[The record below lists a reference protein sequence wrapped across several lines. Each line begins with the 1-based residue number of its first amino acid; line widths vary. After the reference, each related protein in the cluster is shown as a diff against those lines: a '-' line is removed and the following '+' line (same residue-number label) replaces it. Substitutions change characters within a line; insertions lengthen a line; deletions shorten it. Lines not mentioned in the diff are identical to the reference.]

1 MLVGC
6 FCLLFH
12 GRFLLLLFWLVVV
25 GVVGGCCWWSDNGA
39 VLLVLI
45 TSKTGE
51 IFVVNDP
58 FDKRLKMGL
67 I

>member
-1 MLVGC
+1 MAASSFSFNGGSSLLLDW
-6 FCLLFH
+6 LLF
-12 GRFLLLLFWLVVV
+12 GAVVA
-25 GVVGGCCWWSDNGA
+25 VVGGGIM
-39 VLLVLI
+39 VLFLVVMI

-67 I
+67 F